1 MWQLRLKRELSVALG
16 AILRGKTKGALAAA
30 VAAKTLRAGW
40 FVGRLHRYAN
50 PSERRR
56 HKRIPDPD

>member
-1 MWQLRLKRELSVALG
+1 MALG